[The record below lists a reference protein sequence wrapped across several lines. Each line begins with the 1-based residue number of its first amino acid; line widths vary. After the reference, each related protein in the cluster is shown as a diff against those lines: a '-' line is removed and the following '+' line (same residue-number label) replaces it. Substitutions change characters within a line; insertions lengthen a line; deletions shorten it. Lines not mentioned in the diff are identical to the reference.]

1 MSEMS
6 EEILQGN
13 SREERLKNFIAWF
26 PEEEKAEWDADY
38 YVDESG
44 RHSMTFEEYGFDIQ
58 DYSKVGD
65 PGVLLQVYNPP
76 EKPAD
81 QKCVAILEDCSSRA
95 ITHYNRE
102 HVWLSIYAITHYNRE
117 HVWLSIYAITHYNR
131 EHNTHF
137 RDVHVLKAN
146 SEVLSPCRF
155 YITYQAFGPEG
166 NQKTFQTRVN
176 ICFPKV
182 ERGVEMV
189 RIKPTKINPVFLPKL
204 DLRGGQCSGLAS
216 KSASSSAT

>member
-102 HVWLSIYAITHYNRE
+102 H
-117 HVWLSIYAITHYNR
+117 
-131 EHNTHF
+131 NTHF